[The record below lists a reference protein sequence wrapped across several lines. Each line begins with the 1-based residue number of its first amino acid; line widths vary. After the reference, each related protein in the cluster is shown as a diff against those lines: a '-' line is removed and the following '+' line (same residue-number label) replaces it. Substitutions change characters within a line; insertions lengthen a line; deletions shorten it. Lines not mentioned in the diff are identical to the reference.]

1 VAGGRSRRIIAALQ
15 VSLDGLIEGPDGEVD
30 WIGSWEDSF
39 DLLPEID
46 TLVLGGGAYPG
57 YEQYWQAILANPEGV
72 QPLTGK
78 VPSQG
83 EVAYARFADTT
94 PHVVLSRT
102 LETVAWQTTRIVR
115 DVADVAAL
123 KQQPGKAI
131 HAVGGASLV
140 STLMNAG
147 LVDQLRLTVHPVVLG
162 KGKALFKDVEG
173 RHGLELLETRRLP
186 GGRVSLTYD
195 LA

>member
-1 VAGGRSRRIIAALQ
+1 MADETSRRIIAALE
-15 VSLDGLIEGPDGEVD
+15 VSLDGLIEGPNGEVD

-39 DLLPEID
+39 DLVPEID

-57 YEQYWQAILANPEGV
+57 YEQYWLAILANPEGV
-72 QPLTGK
+72 QSLTGR
-78 VPSQG
+78 VPSKG
-83 EVAYARFADTT
+83 EVAYARFADKT
-94 PHVVLSRT
+94 PHVVLSHT
-102 LETVAWQTTRIVR
+102 LETVAWKTTRIVR
-115 DVADVAAL
+115 EVADIRAL
-123 KQQPGKAI
+123 KQQPGKDI

-162 KGKALFKDVEG
+162 KGTALFKDVEG

-186 GGRVSLTYD
+186 GGRVSLTYN
-195 LA
+195 LP

>member
-57 YEQYWQAILANPEGV
+57 YEQYWMGVLADPQGV

-78 VPSQG
+78 VPSRG

-102 LETVAWQTTRIVR
+102 LETVAWKTTRIVR
-115 DVADVAAL
+115 DVADIAAL

-195 LA
+195 RA

>member
-1 VAGGRSRRIIAALQ
+1 VAGETSRRIIAALE
-15 VSLDGLIEGPDGEVD
+15 VSLDGLIEGPNGEVD

-39 DLLPEID
+39 DLVSEID

-57 YEQYWQAILANPEGV
+57 YEQYWLAILANPEDV
-72 QPLTGK
+72 QPLTGR
-78 VPSQG
+78 VPSKG
-83 EVAYARFADTT
+83 EVAYARFADRT

-102 LETVAWQTTRIVR
+102 LNTVAWQTTRIVR
-115 DVADVAAL
+115 EVADVAAL

-173 RHGLELLETRRLP
+173 RHGLELMAARRLA